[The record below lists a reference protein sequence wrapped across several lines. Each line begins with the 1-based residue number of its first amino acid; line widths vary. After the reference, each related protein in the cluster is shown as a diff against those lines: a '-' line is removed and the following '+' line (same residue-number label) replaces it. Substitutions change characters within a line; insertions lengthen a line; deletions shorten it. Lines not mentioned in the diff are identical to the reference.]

1 MGGAKGSGVLS
12 PSHLPRCHPQR
23 DPRGRTAAIPGDLPG
38 LSSAPGVVGAAG
50 ALCATALH
58 CSVTGEDFAPQ
69 GPTAAS
75 TAAWGVGG
83 DGQSPHRETA
93 GCQAGGPAGGT
104 GWSHCPGSTTGP
116 PEHRARVVGRHRLL
130 QLHRHLLCSSCPHGA
145 PPIPSESPQ
154 QPHPSIHRSL
164 IISSCPQDSP
174 KTFSVLLTPS
184 VELSAPH
191 IPQHSPPVHPRC
203 PPPPAAL
210 SATPPYRHPA
220 PSLEPRPRGRGA
232 ADLARPLAAACP
244 PARGPPSATL

>member
-1 MGGAKGSGVLS
+1 MGGG
-12 PSHLPRCHPQR
+12 
-23 DPRGRTAAIPGDLPG
+23 RGGWTKSTQGDGGLPG
-38 LSSAPGVVGAAG
+38 WGSRRRHRLESLS
-50 ALCATALH
+50 LEH
-58 CSVTGEDFAPQ
+58 H
-69 GPTAAS
+69 S
-75 TAAWGVGG
+75 T
-83 DGQSPHRETA
+83 
-93 GCQAGGPAGGT
+93 
-104 GWSHCPGSTTGP
+104 
-116 PEHRARVVGRHRLL
+116 EHRARVVGRHRLL

-164 IISSCPQDSP
+164 IIFSCPQDSP

>member
-58 CSVTGEDFAPQ
+58 CSVTAEDFAPQ

-75 TAAWGVGG
+75 TAAWGGGGTKSTQG
-83 DGQSPHRETA
+83 DGGLP
-93 GCQAGGPAGGT
+93 
-104 GWSHCPGSTTGP
+104 GWGS
-116 PEHRARVVGRHRLL
+116 RRRHRLESL
-130 QLHRHLLCSSCPHGA
+130 SWEHHRAPRAPGARGGTAPTSPA
-145 PPIPSESPQ
+145 PPTPSVQLLPPRSPSESPQ

-164 IISSCPQDSP
+164 IIFSCPQDSP

>member
-1 MGGAKGSGVLS
+1 MPQLCTARS
-12 PSHLPRCHPQR
+12 PVRTLLPRAPQPPAR
-23 DPRGRTAAIPGDLPG
+23 LHGGWGGMDKVHTGRRRAARLGVPQE
-38 LSSAPGVVGAAG
+38 APAGVTVLG
-50 ALCATALH
+50 
-58 CSVTGEDFAPQ
+58 APQ
-69 GPTAAS
+69 GPPSTGRVWWDGTDFSSSTDTFCAA
-75 TAAWGVGG
+75 
-83 DGQSPHRETA
+83 
-93 GCQAGGPAGGT
+93 PAPT
-104 GWSHCPGSTTGP
+104 EP
-116 PEHRARVVGRHRLL
+116 P
-130 QLHRHLLCSSCPHGA
+130 PT
-145 PPIPSESPQ
+145 PSESPQ